1 MVKNKIMIKNKT
13 NLTKKT
19 STKTNKN
26 SNHSCE
32 NFLNVEINT
41 NNPFEH
47 DEIGVNSNPNTNKE
61 NNKKTKINCK
71 LHVMPPQISDEDIN
85 ALFSGLVSIVRRK
98 IELESRAE
106 IININL
112 NCDKLTRALKAKQA
126 ECVRLKNEILNLKSQ
141 LENKN

>member
-1 MVKNKIMIKNKT
+1 MIKNKLISSKKIKSIS
-13 NLTKKT
+13 NKT
-19 STKTNKN
+19 SNN
-26 SNHSCE
+26 ACE
-32 NFLNVEINT
+32 NFLN
-41 NNPFEH
+41 
-47 DEIGVNSNPNTNKE
+47 SNKIKE
-61 NNKKTKINCK
+61 NNSLLKNENKLNFIIDKEEKNNKSKINCT

-112 NCDKLTRALKAKQA
+112 NYDKLARALKAKQA

-141 LENKN
+141 LENKK

>member
-1 MVKNKIMIKNKT
+1 MIKNK
-13 NLTKKT
+13 LISSKKIK
-19 STKTNKN
+19 SISNKI
-26 SNHSCE
+26 SNNACE
-32 NFLNVEINT
+32 NFLN
-41 NNPFEH
+41 
-47 DEIGVNSNPNTNKE
+47 SNKIKE
-61 NNKKTKINCK
+61 NNSLLKNENKLNFSIDKEEKSNKSKINWT

-112 NCDKLTRALKAKQA
+112 SYDKLSRELKSKQA

-141 LENKN
+141 LENKK

>member
-1 MVKNKIMIKNKT
+1 MIKDKT
-13 NLTKKT
+13 NQTKKT
-19 STKTNKN
+19 PTNINKN
-26 SNHSCE
+26 SNNSCE
-32 NFLNVEINT
+32 NFLDVEINT
-41 NNPFEH
+41 SNLFENNER
-47 DEIGVNSNPNTNKE
+47 DQNSSTSTNKE
-61 NNKKTKINCK
+61 KNKKSKINCR

-112 NCDKLTRALKAKQA
+112 NYDKLARALKAKQA

>member
-1 MVKNKIMIKNKT
+1 MIKDKT
-13 NLTKKT
+13 NQTKKT
-19 STKTNKN
+19 PTNINKN
-26 SNHSCE
+26 SNNSCE
-32 NFLNVEINT
+32 NFLDVEINT
-41 NNPFEH
+41 NKLCENN
-47 DEIGVNSNPNTNKE
+47 EIDPNSSTSTNKE
-61 NNKKTKINCK
+61 KNKKSKINCR

-112 NCDKLTRALKAKQA
+112 NYDKLARALKAKQA

-141 LENKN
+141 LENNK

>member
-1 MVKNKIMIKNKT
+1 MIKDKT
-13 NLTKKT
+13 NQTKKV
-19 STKTNKN
+19 STNINKN
-26 SNHSCE
+26 SNNSCE
-32 NFLNVEINT
+32 NFLDVEINT
-41 NNPFEH
+41 NKLYENN
-47 DEIGVNSNPNTNKE
+47 EIDQNSCTSINKE
-61 NNKKTKINCK
+61 KNKKTKINCR

-112 NCDKLTRALKAKQA
+112 NYDKLARALKAKQA

-141 LENKN
+141 LENKK

>member
-1 MVKNKIMIKNKT
+1 MIKDKT
-13 NLTKKT
+13 NQTKKT
-19 STKTNKN
+19 PTNINKN
-26 SNHSCE
+26 SNNLCE
-32 NFLNVEINT
+32 NFLDVEINT
-41 NNPFEH
+41 NKLYKNN
-47 DEIGVNSNPNTNKE
+47 EIDQNSSTSTNKE
-61 NNKKTKINCK
+61 KNKKSKINCR

-112 NCDKLTRALKAKQA
+112 NYDKLTRALKAKQA

>member
-1 MVKNKIMIKNKT
+1 
-13 NLTKKT
+13 
-19 STKTNKN
+19 
-26 SNHSCE
+26 
-32 NFLNVEINT
+32 
-41 NNPFEH
+41 
-47 DEIGVNSNPNTNKE
+47 
-61 NNKKTKINCK
+61 
-71 LHVMPPQISDEDIN
+71 MPPQISDEDIN

-112 NCDKLTRALKAKQA
+112 NYDKLARALKAKQA

>member
-1 MVKNKIMIKNKT
+1 MIKNKLISSKKIKSIS
-13 NLTKKT
+13 NKT
-19 STKTNKN
+19 SNN
-26 SNHSCE
+26 ACE
-32 NFLNVEINT
+32 NFLN
-41 NNPFEH
+41 
-47 DEIGVNSNPNTNKE
+47 SNKIKE
-61 NNKKTKINCK
+61 NNSLLKNENKLNFSIDKEEKSNKSNINCR

-112 NCDKLTRALKAKQA
+112 NYDKLSRELKAKQA

-141 LENKN
+141 LENKK